1 MEICITFPQ
10 NLNVQDNN
18 NDNELIIQFVKTNDI
33 TSNQTDMLHE
43 RKKNHLLDFA
53 EKITV

>member
-18 NDNELIIQFVKTNDI
+18 NDNELRIQFVKTNDI
-33 TSNQTDMLHE
+33 TSNHTDMLHG
-43 RKKNHLLDFA
+43 RKRNHLLDFA
-53 EKITV
+53 EKLTV

>member
-18 NDNELIIQFVKTNDI
+18 NDCELRIQFVKTNDI

-43 RKKNHLLDFA
+43 RKK
-53 EKITV
+53 KIIY